1 MSTNGQ
7 NSAKKTRRARGLSGK
22 ELIDNVAKAELWRLR
37 QIEVMYFA
45 LQMAILEDN
54 ELRDRIDLLQPESRM
69 ELDYIIQDYVGEK
82 VARYAN

>member
-1 MSTNGQ
+1 MSTNGK
-7 NSAKKTRRARGLSGK
+7 SSGKRTRRANGSSAK
-22 ELIDNVAKAELWRLR
+22 ELTEFMAKAEMWRLR

-69 ELDYIIQDYVGEK
+69 ELDHIIQDYVGEK